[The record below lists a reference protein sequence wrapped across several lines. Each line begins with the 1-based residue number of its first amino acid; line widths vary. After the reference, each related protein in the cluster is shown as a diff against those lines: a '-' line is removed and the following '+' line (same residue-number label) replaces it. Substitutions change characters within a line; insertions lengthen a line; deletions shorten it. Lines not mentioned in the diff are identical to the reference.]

1 VKIFHLLYFSKILS
15 SASVFDLSL
24 SFQLSYIYLI
34 SVSIPS
40 FEGLTLG
47 ILIRARESNDYKE
60 NDGPPS
66 REGEIELLAGVI
78 YN

>member
-1 VKIFHLLYFSKILS
+1 M
-15 SASVFDLSL
+15 
-24 SFQLSYIYLI
+24 
-34 SVSIPS
+34 PS

-66 REGEIELLAGVI
+66 GGGEIEPLVKVI